1 MQVAKRTECCEY
13 GPCFAITIKISNGRK
28 KKISLDT
35 QKKLSEVEVKIIE
48 KSSKLGAVG
57 SVVGRDGSHTF
68 GQLSKP

>member
-1 MQVAKRTECCEY
+1 VFCNYNKNLQWKKE
-13 GPCFAITIKISNGRK
+13 

-48 KSSKLGAVG
+48 KSSRLGGVG
-57 SVVGRDGSHTF
+57 SAVGRDGSHTF